1 MVCLLSHIKCNLRM
15 INDYFNFPVRN
26 VQIIAENESEKIIG
40 CQNFPYLGKDEIM
53 HEISNNRSGNGK

>member
-1 MVCLLSHIKCNLRM
+1 M
-15 INDYFNFPVRN
+15 ICDYFNFPVRN

-40 CQNFPYLGKDEIM
+40 CQTFPYFGKDGIM